1 MTGAKPL
8 FGDIRR
14 NWVPAEFARRLRAE
28 PRAVVVAGVELALF
42 RDARGVAHALVDR
55 CPHRSVRLSL
65 GRVADG
71 CLECPYHG
79 WRFAG
84 DGRCE
89 RVPFNPEAKRE
100 QLGAVAVPTVERGG
114 LIWVFTDETARPDA
128 PELAAGPKVP
138 ELLEAPDQRR
148 REAEFVWR
156 CHWTRLA
163 ENMLDVPH
171 LPFVHRRTI
180 GRSLAT
186 QTALQQVEATDYGF
200 ELRWH
205 VADAPP
211 SADPF
216 TPEAQAG
223 KAFLQWWRP
232 SASVLDL
239 PNPLGDYR
247 QHLFSVPGK
256 PGETRLLLVSTRR
269 YALGLDL
276 LFKPMI
282 DWFEDRIVGEDQ
294 AVIESSEPAVVP
306 EPGVERSVATDAA
319 TLRFRKW
326 YHQHQRE
333 LAGASGP
340 EPERPD

>member
-1 MTGAKPL
+1 VSRAIAAL

-14 NWVPAEFARRLRAE
+14 SWVPAAFARQLRKR
-28 PRAVVVAGVELALF
+28 PIAVDVGGVELALF
-42 RDARGVAHALVDR
+42 RDAQAVAHGLVDR
-55 CPHRSVRLSL
+55 CPHRGVRLSL
-65 GRVADG
+65 GQVKDG

-89 RVPFNPEAKRE
+89 HVPYSPDAKRE

-114 LIWVFTDETARPDA
+114 LIWVFTDETATGDDPQVR
-128 PELAAGPKVP
+128 AGPKVP
-138 ELLEAPDQRR
+138 EQLERADMRR
-148 REAEFVWR
+148 RESEFRWA

-180 GRSLAT
+180 GRRLGVRSLT
-186 QTALQQVEATDYGF
+186 QSIEVTDYGF
-200 ELRWH
+200 ELRWI
-205 VADAPP
+205 VSD
-211 SADPF
+211 DP
-216 TPEAQAG
+216 TPATELGPREGQAW
-223 KAFLQWWRP
+223 LQWWQP

-239 PNPLGDYR
+239 PNPLGEYR

-269 YALGLDL
+269 YKLGLDR
-276 LFKPMI
+276 LFKPLI
-282 DWFEDRIVGEDQ
+282 DWFEDRIIGEDQ
-294 AVIESSEPAVVP
+294 AVIESSRPAIAP
-306 EPGVERSVATDAA
+306 EPGAERSVATDIA

-333 LAGASGP
+333 LA
-340 EPERPD
+340 ER